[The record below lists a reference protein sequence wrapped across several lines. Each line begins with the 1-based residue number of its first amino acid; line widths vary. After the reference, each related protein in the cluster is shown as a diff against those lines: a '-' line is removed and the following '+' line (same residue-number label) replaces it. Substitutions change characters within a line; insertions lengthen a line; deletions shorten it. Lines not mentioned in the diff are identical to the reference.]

1 MGKTRGKMEK
11 DREGEEE
18 GERRR
23 GKGITNDIPESPLQ
37 AQDGYLSIKTGDM
50 VKLIGRICWQ
60 DAN

>member
-1 MGKTRGKMEK
+1 MEK

-37 AQDGYLSIKTGDM
+37 AQDGYLAIKAGDM

-60 DAN
+60 GAN